1 MEPPTSYKAEKHPLV
16 GQEQDSGEAGK
27 DEEKENSDIPR
38 RTGQSQVY
46 TATRDTL
53 FSKKTTD
60 AEAHVLSLDF
70 ICGMNPALPVFT
82 LQDQDEL
89 VLLYAAAH
97 VGIIY
102 NHTSK
107 SQHMLK
113 GHSHSIS
120 SMCVSED
127 RRWIATADRG
137 PNGMVIIWDS
147 YSGIPVN
154 TLFDCHPD
162 AGVIAIAFSS
172 DTKHLATLGTEE
184 FQRVCIWDWTNQS
197 EQPLWFTELNPKYGF
212 QDYIMFR
219 PMNSSQ
225 LLSSSESHVLFY
237 SSESGSL
244 QYTDLKFKKFNK
256 GTSGAAEF
264 TSVRSENF
272 GVANMSVSRS
282 VFHWEEPKI
291 LIASGGG
298 VVEWLVKEITA
309 KDTANRINLQQQQI
323 TVLAVTDGC
332 IVTCNTES
340 HVCFYNGK
348 FILLAWYTEL
358 NLDAIVSISFSK
370 EWKRRQQEYRL
381 DYKPLITRNF
391 TVTTVSH
398 RVVHVNAESLITRI
412 VLDEDYEPI
421 HAVTC
426 HPSQSAVVIG
436 NQGGILE
443 MWDYSSKVRSG
454 RKVFKTEKQIQCVTF
469 DPKGLYLAVGF
480 ASGAVHILNA
490 RTLESEQEEA
500 LHYTKDSIQLITFS
514 SDSKYLATADAGKAV
529 SVFHLIT
536 KEGSSPQWMHLGRIH
551 SHYKPIKDLLFGVHL
566 DSTQPRLLSL
576 GMDRQLVEYD
586 LENSSVDRLII
597 LSSERIEQSGVP
609 MCMTW
614 HPPLTAEQFLLIVT
628 DQYKMRLFNS
638 TTKMCRKTLQG
649 PTYGSPIKK
658 IVILPKSERADTNSY
673 YLAFITEEK
682 LGLQILPLD
691 GNPYKSNALICHS
704 AGVSAFACSYDGRF
718 IFTAGGADC
727 TVLSWEI
734 NLNVLEAAAAL
745 GGKDI
750 VPFYS
755 LLEGGRDGRFYR
767 EMEDFFYYC
776 QVHHQGMDSM
786 EKRQVSCKIPLSEV
800 SALMRALGY
809 YPTEQEIEDMQNEV
823 KFSKYAETGKYVND
837 IDLEEFI
844 KLYVNHRPAFS
855 ISSSD
860 LVRAFWALG
869 NVDSTGQPVLQRQE
883 LLELLQ
889 VRGEHMTE
897 EEVVECFTALLGLN
911 DVEEEDE
918 EEGGGPSEPKSG
930 HSEYALDSVIPSE
943 ISVETFTGQILGFT
957 SSAEQSRAAG
967 LPLQSDEPKMS
978 A

>member
-1 MEPPTSYKAEKHPLV
+1 MEPPTSYEAEKHPVV
-16 GQEQDSGEAGK
+16 GQEQDRGEAGK
-27 DEEKENSDIPR
+27 DKEKENSDIPR

-70 ICGMNPALPVFT
+70 ICGMSPALPVFT

-107 SQHMLK
+107 SRHMLK

-184 FQRVCIWDWTNQS
+184 FQRVCIWDWTNES

-219 PMNSSQ
+219 LKNSSQ

-237 SSESGSL
+237 SS
-244 QYTDLKFKKFNK
+244 FNK
-256 GTSGAAEF
+256 ETSGAAEF
-264 TSVRSENF
+264 TLDRSENF
-272 GVANMSVSRS
+272 GVANMSLSRS

-298 VVEWLVKEITA
+298 VVEWLKYCLLLHVSC
-309 KDTANRINLQQQQI
+309 DLHLPVPNLSLS
-323 TVLAVTDGC
+323 VCLHSC

-340 HVCFYNGK
+340 HICFYNGK
-348 FILLAWYTEL
+348 FTLLARYTEL

-370 EWKRRQQEYRL
+370 EWIRRQQEYRL
-381 DYKPLITRNF
+381 DFKPLITRNF

-421 HAVTC
+421 HALTC
-426 HPSQSAVVIG
+426 HPSQSAVVTG
-436 NQGGILE
+436 NHGGILE

-454 RKVFKTEKQIQCVTF
+454 RKVFNTEKQIQCVTF

-536 KEGSSPQWMHLGRIH
+536 KEGSLPQWMHLGRIH

-576 GMDRQLVEYD
+576 GMDCQLVEYD
-586 LENSSVDRLII
+586 LENSSMDRLVI

-614 HPPLTAEQFLLIVT
+614 YPPLTAEQFLLIIT

-658 IVILPKSERADTNSY
+658 IVVLPKSEKADTNSY
-673 YLAFITEEK
+673 YLAFITMEK

-745 GGKDI
+745 GGKDM
-750 VPFYS
+750 VPFYN
-755 LLEGGRDGRFYR
+755 LLEGGRDGKFYR

-776 QVHHQGMDSM
+776 QVHHQGVDSM
-786 EKRQVSCKIPLSEV
+786 EKRHVSCKIPLSEV
-800 SALMRALGY
+800 SSLMRALGY

-837 IDLEEFI
+837 VDLEEFI

-869 NVDSTGQPVLQRQE
+869 KVDSTGQPVLQRQE
-883 LLELLQ
+883 LIELLQ

-897 EEVVECFTALLGLN
+897 EEVVECFTALLGGL
-911 DVEEEDE
+911 
-918 EEGGGPSEPKSG
+918 SEPKSG
-930 HSEYALDSVIPSE
+930 HSEYTLDSVIPSE

-957 SSAEQSRAAG
+957 SSAEQSSKSS
-967 LPLQSDEPKMS
+967 PPE
-978 A
+978 

>member
-60 AEAHVLSLDF
+60 AEAHVLVSMSQSVFIFECNFKVFVCFTSHIPDF

-184 FQRVCIWDWTNQS
+184 FQRVCIWDWTNES

-219 PMNSSQ
+219 PANSSQ

-237 SSESGSL
+237 SSVSSAV
-244 QYTDLKFKKFNK
+244 QFFFLK
-256 GTSGAAEF
+256 
-264 TSVRSENF
+264 
-272 GVANMSVSRS
+272 
-282 VFHWEEPKI
+282 
-291 LIASGGG
+291 
-298 VVEWLVKEITA
+298 
-309 KDTANRINLQQQQI
+309 
-323 TVLAVTDGC
+323 
-332 IVTCNTES
+332 
-340 HVCFYNGK
+340 
-348 FILLAWYTEL
+348 
-358 NLDAIVSISFSK
+358 
-370 EWKRRQQEYRL
+370 
-381 DYKPLITRNF
+381 
-391 TVTTVSH
+391 
-398 RVVHVNAESLITRI
+398 SLITRI

-469 DPKGLYLAVGF
+469 DTKGLYLAVGF

-514 SDSKYLATADAGKAV
+514 SDSKYLATAVTV

-597 LSSERIEQSGVP
+597 LSSECIEQSGMS

-614 HPPLTAEQFLLIVT
+614 YPPLTAEQFLLIVT
-628 DQYKMRLFNS
+628 DQYKMKLFNS

-658 IVILPKSERADTNSY
+658 IVVLPKSEKADTNSY

-682 LGLQILPLD
+682 VSLGLQILPLD

-745 GGKDI
+745 GGKDM